1 MRVVHHLPSPP
12 PSGVPSV
19 AKNRRVFDGLN
30 YPEAVAA
37 LSGGWGHLV
46 SGAQSHPWS
55 SVVLVLVALVEPS
68 SVASSSLPC
77 VVSFSSPSLAS
88 TSAVVLPFVLGL
100 LLQTCAAVVAGASNR
115 LQQLPLSLCL
125 RWPLPLGGGHGHS
138 VDVAY
143 RSLELEGKVG
153 SLPAH
158 QVPFQ
163 AHRVPFRLLLLPLS
177 AAFAGAWQAC
187 VDGT

>member
-1 MRVVHHLPSPP
+1 MRVAHHLPCPP
-12 PSGVPSV
+12 LSGVTSV
-19 AKNRRVFDGLN
+19 AKNHRVFDELN

-37 LSGGWGHLV
+37 LSGRWGRPV
-46 SGAQSHPWS
+46 SGAQSHPWNFA
-55 SVVLVLVALVEPS
+55 VLVALVEPF
-68 SVASSSLPC
+68 SVASSSPPC
-77 VVSFSSPSLAS
+77 VVSSSSPSLAS

-100 LLQTCAAVVAGASNR
+100 LLRTCAAAVVAGASNR

-125 RWPLPLGGGHGHS
+125 CWLLPLGGGHGRS
-138 VDVAY
+138 VEVAY

-153 SLPAH
+153 SLLAH

-177 AAFAGAWQAC
+177 AAVAGAWQAC